1 MKLARTMT
9 AAAALLVVLLTST
22 VYAAGCCGGM
32 MGGQPGAVLGDLTK
46 EQQKQVADL
55 RTEFLKKQEQL
66 RAEMG
71 KKRIELMELAQKEN
85 PDEPAIEKKRQEIW
99 SLQDAMRNGG
109 ANLWHEVQSASH
121 PGAAAEIR
129 PRKRHGLRGGRLAI
143 RAANRLPGCPVE
155 YLPSVTFQDACPAT
169 SFPVKL
175 VTIDRSAR
183 GRPTGVC
190 PFSFS
195 RIGFVIYSG
204 N

>member
-46 EQQKQVADL
+46 EQQKQVADV

-99 SLQDAMRNGG
+99 SLQDAMRNEGRTFGTKFRALLTPEQRQKLGPGTGIGCAGWGG
-109 ANLWHEVQSASH
+109 SRFER
-121 PGAAAEIR
+121 GA
-129 PRKRHGLRGGRLAI
+129 GC
-143 RAANRLPGCPVE
+143 PGCP
-155 YLPSVTFQDACPAT
+155 LNT
-169 SFPVKL
+169 SRL
-175 VTIDRSAR
+175 
-183 GRPTGVC
+183 
-190 PFSFS
+190 
-195 RIGFVIYSG
+195 
-204 N
+204 